1 MNPFEPYYVIIN
13 ELDHLAFTIFNA
25 YCFVLLVKPFMAA
38 RERLWR
44 VGAAYVA
51 VLCGLWWMPWYI
63 SPMLAYGIGAAVS
76 ISFAIVWKT
85 NSLIMFIAMLVF

>member
-51 VLCGLWWMPWYI
+51 V
-63 SPMLAYGIGAAVS
+63 
-76 ISFAIVWKT
+76 
-85 NSLIMFIAMLVF
+85 